1 MRLVEA
7 SNPSG
12 EAAELTGSVRDLERV
27 AAGAAELEAA
37 AKERL
42 GVVHPSLVGADAGDV
57 ERCDRC
63 VHLVADSHERAAC
76 AVGIRDRLLPAA
88 SEIRTAAHDV
98 QRPGEP
104 VERAEPLVDLDRA

>member
-42 GVVHPSLVGADAGDV
+42 GVVYPFLVGADAGDV

-63 VHLVADSHERAAC
+63 VHLVADPHERAAC
-76 AVGIRDRLLPAA
+76 AVGIRDRLLPTTDK
-88 SEIRTAAHDV
+88 IHTTTHDI
-98 QRPGEP
+98 QGPGEP
-104 VERAEPLVDLDRA
+104 VERAEPLVDLD